1 MIKKIHH
8 CWWIMISCCL
18 IMACGLGLLFNCA
31 GIFLVPVSETLGVG
45 RGPLSFYLTI
55 MNIVITLTLPLAG
68 KILSKHHIGHVLTI
82 CYAVNY
88 ALFASL
94 AFANSIIHFYVV
106 GVIMG
111 FCSAFS
117 MIMPVPII
125 INSWFKKKLGVVM
138 GLVLA
143 FSGIGGVVFNLI
155 GSLVIEHYSWRIGY
169 LTLAALGSLLVL
181 PCTIFIVRSKPEDMG
196 LRAYGAE
203 ENEAITPNSTEQE
216 MVPKVSF
223 GIVFKVL
230 PIFAA
235 FAFTCAITLAGAL
248 QNHIPAY
255 SISLGYSSPIGGM
268 AVSVVMA
275 GIIACKIGIG
285 YLHDRFGV
293 VVAVLTGITAGTIGA
308 ALLVFGGLG
317 IGVLFAGAFLFGI
330 IPALTVVAPPL
341 FVKKIAKSAEY
352 NYILSYVNMGNTFF
366 CAIGISIYGF
376 IFDLTKSYAACFVI
390 IFIMIA
396 ISYFTCLL
404 TAYNGKD
411 LGKVSHNC

>member
-55 MNIVITLTLPLAG
+55 MNIVMTLTLPLAG

-169 LTLAALGSLLVL
+169 LTPVSYTHLA
-181 PCTIFIVRSKPEDMG
+181 K
-196 LRAYGAE
+196 
-203 ENEAITPNSTEQE
+203 
-216 MVPKVSF
+216 
-223 GIVFKVL
+223 
-230 PIFAA
+230 
-235 FAFTCAITLAGAL
+235 
-248 QNHIPAY
+248 
-255 SISLGYSSPIGGM
+255 SISLLSATAVRSSI
-268 AVSVVMA
+268 VSAGPPPKVVMCLWGGA
-275 GIIACKIGIG
+275 G
-285 YLHDRFGV
+285 
-293 VVAVLTGITAGTIGA
+293 
-308 ALLVFGGLG
+308 
-317 IGVLFAGAFLFGI
+317 
-330 IPALTVVAPPL
+330 
-341 FVKKIAKSAEY
+341 
-352 NYILSYVNMGNTFF
+352 
-366 CAIGISIYGF
+366 
-376 IFDLTKSYAACFVI
+376 
-390 IFIMIA
+390 
-396 ISYFTCLL
+396 
-404 TAYNGKD
+404 
-411 LGKVSHNC
+411 